1 MGNQNQI
8 MAAGDNSLYAGVTF
22 GSLFVKALA
31 RRPDNIAFIWSG
43 QQMTYRNLAEQISR
57 SVQVLTD
64 LGLKRGDTV
73 AHLSLNSPE
82 AIVTWASCGL
92 LGLRYTPLHPLG
104 TSDADAFILKKA
116 NVSTVIFDAAHFDD
130 RAIQIHKGNNEV
142 QQILALNMVSIGLDY
157 NSLRQQ
163 KTPAPLTVSATV
175 EDVIAIFFTGGTT
188 GEPKG
193 VMHSS
198 RTLVAN
204 AMISSAEW
212 EWPQNINMLLAT
224 PVSHAAGY
232 MVLPVLLRGGT
243 VHLRDGFTPE
253 SFLDAVANKQINA
266 TFMVP
271 TMIYATLDS
280 PKTRETDFSHLEMIL
295 YGAAPISPT
304 RLVEAIN
311 VFGRILMQGYAQTEA
326 PNCAVALY
334 RDAHFGE
341 RLKSCGMPL
350 AGITVCILDKD
361 CNEVAFGELGEI
373 CFRGPLIMD
382 GYLDNPEETEKAFRG
397 GWLHTDDVGYQDM
410 DGYIYIVD
418 RLKDMIITGG
428 LNVYPKEVEDAI
440 SKHPAI
446 GAVAVVGLP
455 DDRWGEV
462 VVAAVILRSGHDVD
476 EASIIEM
483 VKKEKG
489 AVYAPKKVFFYDTT
503 LPQTPMGKLD
513 KKELRRLLA
522 A

>member
-1 MGNQNQI
+1 MEAQDHI
-8 MAAGDNSLYAGVTF
+8 LAAGDQGLYAGVTF

-31 RRPDNIAFIWSG
+31 RRPETVAFVWND
-43 QQMTYRNLAEQISR
+43 QRMTYRELAQQISR
-57 SVQVLTD
+57 SVQVFTD

-82 AIVTWASCGL
+82 AIITWASCGL

-104 TSDADAFILKKA
+104 TPETDAFVLNKA
-116 NVSTVIFDAAHFDD
+116 KVCTVVLDAAHFNH
-130 RAIQIHKGNNEV
+130 RAEQILNGANGV
-142 QQILALNMVSIGLDY
+142 QHILALNLTGTGLDY
-157 NSLRQQ
+157 ENLRQQ
-163 KTPAPLTVSATV
+163 KEPAPLTVTATV

-232 MVLPVLLRGGT
+232 MVLPILLRGGT
-243 VHLRDGFTPE
+243 VHLQDGFSPDK
-253 SFLDAVANKQINA
+253 FLEAVANKQINA

-280 PKTRETDFSHLEMIL
+280 PKAKETDFSHLEFVL
-295 YGAAPISPT
+295 YGAAPMSPT
-304 RLVEAIN
+304 RLVEAIE
-311 VFGRILMQGYAQTEA
+311 VFGRVFTQGYAQTEA
-326 PNCAVALY
+326 PNSAVALY
-334 RDAHFGE
+334 RDAHQGE

-350 AGITVCILDKD
+350 AGITVSILDTECK
-361 CNEVAFGELGEI
+361 EVAVGESGEI
-373 CFRGPLIMD
+373 CFRGPLVMD

-397 GWLHTDDVGYQDM
+397 GWLHTGDVGYRDV

-418 RLKDMIITGG
+418 RLKDMIISGG
-428 LNVYPKEVEDAI
+428 FNVYPKEVEDAI

-446 GAVAVVGLP
+446 GDVAVVGLP

-462 VVAAVILRSGHDVD
+462 VVAAVNLRPGHDVD
-476 EASIIEM
+476 EASLIEM

-489 AVYAPKKVFFYDTT
+489 AVYAPKKVLFHDTP
-503 LPQTPMGKLD
+503 LPKTPLEKPD
-513 KKELRRLLA
+513 KKELRHLLA
-522 A
+522 